1 MTLAEIFS
9 TDPEEQQAA
18 ARAAVLQ
25 WLGGYDV
32 EQLALEKYPDVA
44 AADGAKGR
52 KSNGEACKKKA

>member
-9 TDPEEQQAA
+9 TEPEEQQAA

-32 EQLALEKYPDVA
+32 ERLALEKHRDA
-44 AADGAKGR
+44 AGSNAAKG
-52 KSNGEACKKKA
+52 